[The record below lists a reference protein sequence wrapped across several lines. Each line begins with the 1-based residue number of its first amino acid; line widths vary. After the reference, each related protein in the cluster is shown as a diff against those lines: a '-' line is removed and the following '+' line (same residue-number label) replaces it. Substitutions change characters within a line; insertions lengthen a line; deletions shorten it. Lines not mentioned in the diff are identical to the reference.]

1 MVQAVPPWLD
11 GTRDLFWPSATK
23 RVRSPVASA
32 TGGMGKLP
40 AVAWVQVRPSAR
52 VRKRA
57 VTIVFPG
64 DTSLR
69 KKFSWTKRTGLLGE
83 VAFWA
88 RTRGSHHVAP
98 SGEEKTRSDPAVA
111 VLTTKVPRPEET
123 PLRGPRVRPV
133 SATANLN
140 GGMRALGPD
149 TTARRRKRRRRRS
162 RTGACRRETRT
173 EPQATS

>member
-1 MVQAVPPWLD
+1 MVGRDEGFVLAVGDEAGAVSGGFGDRRD
-11 GTRDLFWPSATK
+11 GEAAGGGVGPGETVGTGAEKGGDD
-23 RVRSPVASA
+23 RVPR
-32 TGGMGKLP
+32 GH
-40 AVAWVQVRPSAR
+40 
-52 VRKRA
+52 
-57 VTIVFPG
+57 IIE
-64 DTSLR
+64 

-83 VAFWA
+83 LAFWA
-88 RTRGSHHVAP
+88 RTRGSHHVAS

-111 VLTTKVPRPEET
+111 VLTTKVPWPEAT

-133 SATANLN
+133 SARANLN

-149 TTARRRKRRRRRS
+149 TTARRRRRRRRS